1 MPTHTPY
8 THVYSQHQLFVFV
21 PLVRKSLL
29 EKVILGDEWR
39 SVSHRRDL
47 SVDDAKQLLPGVC
60 FPPAAL
66 SSLGMS
72 TEDITGL
79 NHSLQLEALRAE
91 FDPKT
96 CFL

>member
-1 MPTHTPY
+1 M
-8 THVYSQHQLFVFV
+8 
-21 PLVRKSLL
+21 

-47 SVDDAKQLLPGVC
+47 SVDDAKQLLPGGC
-60 FPPAAL
+60 FSPQQP
-66 SSLGMS
+66 SGSLGMS

-79 NHSLQLEALRAE
+79 NHSLQLEALGAE